1 MEFSEVVRRRRMRR
15 SYRPD
20 PVPRAV
26 LERVLELAVRH
37 PSAGFAQGVSFV
49 VVTADDTRRAL
60 AELAG
65 EPEYVARGFEPWL
78 TAAPVHVLLA
88 TSEEA
93 YHRRYAEADK
103 GGSSRDWEVP
113 YWHVDA
119 GAALQLLLLAAVDA
133 GLAAGFL
140 GAHRLKGAGQLLGL
154 PADVTP
160 VGLVT
165 LGYAGGG
172 DRPSRSHE
180 RGRQPTVHWE
190 KWLPP
195 GGGRGGV

>member
-15 SYRPD
+15 SYLPE
-20 PVPRAV
+20 PLPRD
-26 LERVLELAVRH
+26 VLELVLDRATRH
-37 PSAGFAQGVSFV
+37 PSAGFAQGVSFTV
-49 VVTADDTRRAL
+49 ITKDETRRAL

-65 EPEYVARGFEPWL
+65 EPEYIARGFEPWL
-78 TAAPVHVLLA
+78 TAAPAHVLLA

-93 YHRRYAEADK
+93 YHQRYAEGDK
-103 GGSSRDWEVP
+103 GGSSRSWAVP

-119 GAALQLLLLAAVDA
+119 GAALMLLLLAAVDE

-140 GAHRLKGAGQLLGL
+140 GAHRLTGVGNLLDL

-165 LGYAGGG
+165 LGYPGNNE
-172 DRPSRSHE
+172 RVSHSHA
-180 RGRQPTVHWE
+180 RGRQPVVHWE
-190 KWLPP
+190 SW
-195 GGGRGGV
+195 